1 MSAGNKDRQ
10 LDTACPGA
18 AAVYFSNPLMSDVE
32 ADWSPI
38 HEAAFNGSVLR
49 LQRLVAQGICVN
61 LNTLDQVSPLHGACL
76 QGHTNCAKL
85 LVENGANVNKTTVD
99 GHTALTEACAR
110 GHVTCV
116 SLLLQHGAT
125 PRGTS
130 PSSSPI
136 HSAAAK
142 DVDQDIDSLGSP
154 LHVACSNQQLSS
166 VKKLL
171 QLGADANKSAIGDSP
186 LHIAARL
193 SSPELVSALLDHGAD
208 RLLMN
213 SEGKRPLDL
222 VPPDSPVGRLLRE
235 TGVSPLKQLCQ
246 LCIRK
251 NCGEAQAG
259 ICSTNQSRGMHS
271 NTEITSIFQPQTLS
285 LFTFRPAG
293 GELAQPGR
301 IIPLGEP
308 QDETAASGTWA
319 GGAEDQ
325 RPIEWSTVAR
335 LEPSAPPGGLT
346 DAGGGAGRQVSSD
359 AELYPA
365 GRDTAGSALAGP
377 APAQ

>member
-1 MSAGNKDRQ
+1 MSAGNKERQ
-10 LDTACPGA
+10 QNTACPGA

-38 HEAAFNGSVLR
+38 HDAAFNGSLLR
-49 LQRLVAQGICVN
+49 LQTLIAQGICVN

-85 LVENGANVNKTTVD
+85 LVENGANVNNTTVD

-142 DVDQDIDSLGSP
+142 GHPGCIEALVQYRADVDQDIDSLGSP

-171 QLGADANKSAIGDSP
+171 QLGADANKRTSGDSP

-208 RLLMN
+208 RLLVN

-222 VPPDSPVGRLLRE
+222 VSPDSPVGRLLRE
-235 TGVSPLKQLCQ
+235 TGAVSPLKQLCR

-251 NCGEAQAG
+251 TVGKHRLGG
-259 ICSTNQSRGMHS
+259 IPDLHFPTKLIQYLLYQS
-271 NTEITSIFQPQTLS
+271 E
-285 LFTFRPAG
+285 
-293 GELAQPGR
+293 
-301 IIPLGEP
+301 
-308 QDETAASGTWA
+308 
-319 GGAEDQ
+319 Q
-325 RPIEWSTVAR
+325 R
-335 LEPSAPPGGLT
+335 
-346 DAGGGAGRQVSSD
+346 DAHKH
-359 AELYPA
+359 
-365 GRDTAGSALAGP
+365 
-377 APAQ
+377 